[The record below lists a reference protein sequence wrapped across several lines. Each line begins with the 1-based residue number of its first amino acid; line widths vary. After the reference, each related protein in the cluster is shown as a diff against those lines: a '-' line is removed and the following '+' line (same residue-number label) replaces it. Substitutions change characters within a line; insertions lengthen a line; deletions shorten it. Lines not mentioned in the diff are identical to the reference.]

1 MTRFVRTT
9 SRVLAVALLSL
20 APLAARASGTDDLVS
35 KVKAE
40 LDAWDIESAEA
51 AVKELQKAAPDA
63 KETQYL
69 TARVAF
75 EQGRYDEAVTAYETA
90 LGDDTSKSEDY
101 RVALGAQTETQ
112 GMAVEESTHF
122 AVRYRPG
129 KDAALVPYA
138 LESLEA
144 AFTAITKDLGYAPP
158 RKVRIEL
165 YGTPRALAKVSSLPE
180 SAVKTTGTVAL
191 CKYDRLLVTSPRAL
205 VRGYEWQDTLA
216 HEFTHLIVT
225 RKTRDSVPI
234 WLHEGIAKY
243 LETRWRGAAGLAL
256 DGGQEAMLLKAA
268 KNGKLVSFERMSPSI
283 ALLPSQEEASLAY
296 SEVFTFIQFVDKRLG
311 MAGLR
316 GILEAMKGGK
326 SDREAVSAAFGMPFD
341 RVEATWRAELLKR
354 PMPKMAP
361 GFEKLVFKDDAVK
374 KDPKKDREKAYD
386 RGELGTLPTPA
397 AREHA
402 HPAELFRVRSR
413 RAAASL
419 EFSKAHDAG
428 GAGHPALSRKYAL
441 VLMQLSQNAK
451 AEELLKE
458 SLAQYP
464 DDETNHLLYGKIL
477 VNNGRAAEAKGH
489 LLLANQRDPFD
500 EEIHSG
506 LVAVAK
512 ALKDE
517 SLGAREQAVV
527 RILRG
532 DKRTWLAADPG
543 GSSAQAFLRIEQ
555 PFGAKVFIDGVDT
568 GLTTPVAEHPVPSG
582 RHVVRLEPSGAPPL
596 EKTLEFAAD
605 ELVPFPSP

>member
-1 MTRFVRTT
+1 
-9 SRVLAVALLSL
+9 LLLVAHSL
-20 APLAARASGTDDLVS
+20 ALAPVSARASDASDLAA
-35 KVKAE
+35 KVRTE
-40 LDAWDIESAEA
+40 LDAWDIEAAET
-51 AVKELQKAAPDA
+51 AVKELQKAAPND

-69 TARVAF
+69 SGRVAF
-75 EQGRYDEAVTAYETA
+75 EQGRYDEAVKAYEAA

-101 RVALGAQTETQ
+101 RVALGAATETA
-112 GMAVEESTHF
+112 GMVVEESTHF

-144 AFTAITKDLGYAPP
+144 AFAAVTKDLGYAPP
-158 RKVRIEL
+158 RKVRIEF
-165 YGTPRALAKVSSLPE
+165 YGTPRALARVSSLPE

-205 VRGYEWQDTLA
+205 VRGYEWQDTLT

-225 RKTRDSVPI
+225 RKTRDAVPI

-243 LETRWRGAAGLAL
+243 LETRWRGPAGLAL

-283 ALLPSQEEASLAY
+283 ALLPSQEEASLSY
-296 SEVFTFIQFVDKRLG
+296 SEVFTFVQFIDKRLG

-326 SDREAVSAAFGMPFD
+326 SDRDAVSAAFGMPFD

-361 GFEKLVFKDDAVK
+361 GFEKLVFKDDAAK

-402 HPAELFRVRSR
+402 HLAELFRVRSR
-413 RAAASL
+413 LGAATL
-419 EFSKAHDAG
+419 EFAKAHDAG

-441 VLMQLSQNAK
+441 VLMSLNQNAK
-451 AEELLKE
+451 AEGLLKE

-464 DDETNHLLYGKIL
+464 DDETNHLLYGKL
-477 VNNGRAAEAKGH
+477 LATSGRAAEAKGH

-500 EEIHSG
+500 EEIHKG
-506 LVAVAK
+506 LVAVAA

-527 RILRG
+527 KILQG
-532 DKRTWLAADPG
+532 SKRTWLAADPG
-543 GSSAQAFLRIEQ
+543 NVASQAFLRIEQ

-582 RHVVRLEPSGAPPL
+582 RHVVRLEPSGAPPI
-596 EKTLEFAAD
+596 EKTLELAAD
-605 ELVPFPSP
+605 ELVPFPAP